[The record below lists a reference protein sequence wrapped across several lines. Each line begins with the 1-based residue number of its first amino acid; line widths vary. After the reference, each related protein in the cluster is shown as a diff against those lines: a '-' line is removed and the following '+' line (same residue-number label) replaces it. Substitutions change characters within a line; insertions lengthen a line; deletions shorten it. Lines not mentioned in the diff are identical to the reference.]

1 MVVKY
6 RKILPMKIN
15 NTHSWLLAI
24 LSVFSLTACTINM
37 NVDWQDKPV
46 YTLDQETA
54 DLADVTT
61 DVLALL
67 EQTDND
73 RILMVFDIDNT
84 LLAMEQGLGADQ
96 WYEWQKDLAD
106 NDRCNTQNVGNRF
119 AVQGAIYFA
128 SAMRPTQGDAARQVK
143 SYAGKR
149 RPGDRPDLARTGL
162 PLADIP

>member
-84 LLAMEQGLGADQ
+84 LLAMA
-96 WYEWQKDLAD
+96 K
-106 NDRCNTQNVGNRF
+106 
-119 AVQGAIYFA
+119 
-128 SAMRPTQGDAARQVK
+128 
-143 SYAGKR
+143 
-149 RPGDRPDLARTGL
+149 RPG
-162 PLADIP
+162 